1 MDARETP
8 LYLAVLVTALLV
20 LILVISFAC
29 LCIWFQQRTIR
40 AYRQRIR
47 GEMSLLH
54 QERQRISADLHDE
67 LGALTAGI
75 RMSLHS
81 IEPASARDAQTL
93 DRVQV
98 HLHTLLQ
105 RMTEIADDLLPG
117 LLQEQGLSA
126 ALQAAIDTYNNHGL
140 LRVQLQTGPL
150 PPLPEGM
157 SLHLYRITHEIISN
171 TLRHA
176 QAQQLTICLRL
187 AGPQLILQAGDDGYG
202 FDAEK
207 ALCKKTGRGLR
218 NLIHRAALLGGHLT
232 LDTAPGCG
240 TRYQLIIPL

>member
-8 LYLAVLVTALLV
+8 LYLAVLVAALLV

-29 LCIWFQQRTIR
+29 LCIWFQRRTIR
-40 AYRQRIR
+40 SYRKRVW
-47 GEMSLLH
+47 GEMNLLL

-81 IEPASARDAQTL
+81 IEPASDRDAQTL

-105 RMTEIADDLLPG
+105 RMTEIAGDLLPG
-117 LLQEQGLSA
+117 LLQAKGLSA
-126 ALQAAIDTYNNHGL
+126 ALQAAIDTYNNQGI
-140 LRVQLQTGPL
+140 LRVQLETGPL
-150 PPLPEGM
+150 PGLPEGT
-157 SLHLYRITHEIISN
+157 SLHIYRITHEIISN
-171 TLRHA
+171 TIRHA
-176 QAQQLTICLRL
+176 QAQQLTICLQCT
-187 AGPQLILQAGDDGYG
+187 GSQLLLQTSDDGQG
-202 FDAEK
+202 FDTEK
-207 ALCKKTGRGLR
+207 AFCKKTGRGLG
-218 NLIHRAALLGGHLT
+218 NLINRAALLGGRLI
-232 LDTAPGCG
+232 LDTAPGRG

>member
-8 LYLAVLVTALLV
+8 LYVAVLVTALLV
-20 LILVISFAC
+20 LILIISFAC

-40 AYRQRIR
+40 TYRMRVW

-81 IEPASARDAQTL
+81 IEPASVRDAQTL
-93 DRVQV
+93 NRVQG

-105 RMTEIADDLLPG
+105 RMTEIAGDLLPD
-117 LLQEQGLSA
+117 LLQQKGLSA
-126 ALQAAIDTYNNHGL
+126 ALQAAIDAYNAQGL
-140 LRVQLQTGPL
+140 LQVQLQAGPL
-150 PPLPEGM
+150 PTLSEGM
-157 SLHLYRITHEIISN
+157 SLHLYRMTHEIISN

-176 QAQQLTICLRL
+176 QASQLRICLKCKG
-187 AGPQLILQAGDDGYG
+187 AQLVLQAGDDGQG

-207 ALCKKTGRGLR
+207 AFCKKTGMGLR
-218 NLIHRAALLGGHLT
+218 NLIHRAALLGGRLT
-232 LDTAPGCG
+232 LDTAPGQG
-240 TRYQLIIPL
+240 TRYQIEIPL

>member
-8 LYLAVLVTALLV
+8 LYLAVLITALLV
-20 LILVISFAC
+20 LMLVISFAC

-40 AYRQRIR
+40 LYRKRVW

-81 IEPASARDAQTL
+81 IQPASERDAKTL
-93 DRVQV
+93 DRVQA

-105 RMTEIADDLLPG
+105 RMTEIAGDLLPG
-117 LLQEQGLSA
+117 LLQEKGLSA
-126 ALQAAIDTYNNHGL
+126 ALQAAIDTYNNQGI
-140 LRVQLQTGPL
+140 LRVQLVAGPL
-150 PPLPEGM
+150 PGLPEGT
-157 SLHLYRITHEIISN
+157 SLHLYRIAHEIISN

-176 QAQQLTICLRL
+176 QAQQLTIRL
-187 AGPQLILQAGDDGYG
+187 QRTGSQLVLQAGDDGQG
-202 FDAEK
+202 FDAKK
-207 ALCKKTGRGLR
+207 AFCKKTGRGLR
-218 NLIHRAALLGGHLT
+218 NLINRAALLGGRLT
-232 LDTAPGCG
+232 LDTAPGRG

>member
-8 LYLAVLVTALLV
+8 LYLAVLITALLV

-40 AYRQRIR
+40 TYRMRVW

-81 IEPASARDAQTL
+81 IEPASPRDAETL
-93 DRVQV
+93 NRVQS

-105 RMTEIADDLLPG
+105 RMTEIAGDLLPD
-117 LLQEQGLSA
+117 LLQQKGLSA
-126 ALQAAIDTYNNHGL
+126 ALQAAIDNYNAQGL
-140 LRVQLQTGPL
+140 MRVQLQTGPL
-150 PPLPEGM
+150 PCLAEGM
-157 SLHLYRITHEIISN
+157 SLHVYRMTHEIISN
-171 TLRHA
+171 ALRHA
-176 QAQQLTICLRL
+176 QAQQLTICLQRT
-187 AGPQLILQAGDDGYG
+187 GSQLILQAGDDGQG

-207 ALCKKTGRGLR
+207 ALGKKTGMGLR
-218 NLIHRAALLGGHLT
+218 NLIHRAALLGGRLT
-232 LDTAPGCG
+232 LDTAPGRG
-240 TRYQLIIPL
+240 TRYQIVIPL

>member
-8 LYLAVLVTALLV
+8 LYLAVLITALLV
-20 LILVISFAC
+20 LILIISFAC

-40 AYRQRIR
+40 AYRKRVW

-81 IEPASARDAQTL
+81 IQPASDRDAQTL
-93 DRVQV
+93 ERVQV

-105 RMTEIADDLLPG
+105 RMTEIAGDLLPG
-117 LLQEQGLSA
+117 LLQEKGLSA
-126 ALQAAIDTYNNHGL
+126 ALQAAIDTYNNQGI
-140 LRVQLQTGPL
+140 LRVQLQTDPL
-150 PPLPEGM
+150 PGLPEGT

-171 TLRHA
+171 TIRHA
-176 QAQQLTICLRL
+176 QAQQLTICLQCT
-187 AGPQLILQAGDDGYG
+187 GSQLVLQAGDDGQG

-207 ALCKKTGRGLR
+207 ALGKKTGRGLR
-218 NLIHRAALLGGHLT
+218 NLINRAALLGGRLT
-232 LDTAPGCG
+232 LDTAPGRG